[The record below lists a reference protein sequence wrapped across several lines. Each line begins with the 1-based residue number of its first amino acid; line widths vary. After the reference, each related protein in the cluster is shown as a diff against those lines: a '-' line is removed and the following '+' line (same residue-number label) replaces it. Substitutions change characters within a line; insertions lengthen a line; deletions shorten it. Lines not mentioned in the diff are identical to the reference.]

1 MNLSSWSLQRVLA
14 WAWVACLG
22 LLWLTAHT
30 PLRFN
35 SLPKHLLAM
44 WMAWL
49 FFAPAMKYL
58 ASRTARPGLRRVLR
72 WLPRVQ
78 WMGLGLLF
86 LLWVPCLL
94 LLMARPPLWEY
105 FFPANDPN
113 YAGAH
118 PLLSRGR
125 AEHIYEVDNGPLY
138 PFQPE
143 PLPQRVRFLPVLW
156 VWVTPQPLASLDST
170 WTLRSANGIQ
180 LLAPRYRLAAEYD
193 LDSRP
198 KGVYLPK

>member
-1 MNLSSWSLQRVLA
+1 MKTSTWSLQRVLA

-35 SLPKHLLAM
+35 SRPKHLLVL

-49 FFAPAMKYL
+49 FFAPAMFYL
-58 ASRTARPGLRRVLR
+58 AARTARPGRQRLLR

-78 WMGLGLLF
+78 WAGLGVLF

-94 LLMARPPLWEY
+94 MVQGQPPLWAW
-105 FFPANDPN
+105 FFPVDDPD
-113 YAGAH
+113 YARAH

-125 AEHIYEVDNGPLY
+125 AEHVYEVNDDPQNGRRDV
-138 PFQPE
+138 
-143 PLPQRVRFLPVLW
+143 RVRFLPALL
-156 VWVTPQPLASLDST
+156 VWVTPQPPASLDST
-170 WTLRSANGIQ
+170 WTLRSANGAD
-180 LLAPRYRLAAEYD
+180 LLAPRYRMAAQYD
-193 LDSRP
+193 LDRRP
-198 KGVYLPK
+198 DGAYLYPSE